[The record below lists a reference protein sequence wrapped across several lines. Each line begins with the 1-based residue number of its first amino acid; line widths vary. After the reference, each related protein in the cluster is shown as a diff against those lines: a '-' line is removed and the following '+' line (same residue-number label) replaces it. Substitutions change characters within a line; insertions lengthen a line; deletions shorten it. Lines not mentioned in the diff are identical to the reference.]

1 MRNEQ
6 DLINNKFYVISNYI
20 MYFFITNMCFLF
32 CISPLLI
39 YRFLYN
45 GNSKVITLILS
56 ISIGPALSTLFSTMG
71 KFVREK
77 DISPL
82 KDFFH
87 FYKMNFFQGVIA
99 GTIFNSLISILYFD
113 IIYFISTHKIVQM
126 YLMFIMIL
134 LVCLIS
140 MYGYLIISRYNVKIL
155 FLLKTSLVLTIK
167 KFYVSLTCL
176 AISIIILGIIRF
188 ARISFVGLLFG
199 SSVLSYLILKIQMP
213 TIEQLKEAIEQKY
226 NN

>member
-32 CISPLLI
+32 CICPLLI

-71 KFVREK
+71 KFIREK

-87 FYKMNFFQGVIA
+87 FYKMNFLQGIIVGA
-99 GTIFNSLISILYFD
+99 IFNSIISILYFD
-113 IIYFISTHKIVQM
+113 IIYFISMHKIVPM
-126 YLMFIMIL
+126 YFMFIIIFVIC
-134 LVCLIS
+134 LVA
-140 MYGYLIISRYNVKIL
+140 MYGYLIVSRYNVKIL

-167 KFYVSLTCL
+167 KFHKSLTCV
-176 AISIIILGIIRF
+176 AMSIIILWIIRT

-199 SSVLSYLILKIQMP
+199 SSVLSYLILKIQIS
-213 TIEQLKEAIEQKY
+213 TIEQLKEAIKEKY